1 MASSESHI
9 EETKCPCCDNP
20 WAAATGDFF
29 ARLCQEC
36 EENPVVERDVGLSR
50 SNMDF
55 DGTHARTHA
64 HTHVLAC
71 SVLFLICSILSDSS
85 QTFVETIITFCP

>member
-1 MASSESHI
+1 MSAHNI
-9 EETKCPCCDNP
+9 EEIKCPCCENP

-36 EENPVVERDVGLSR
+36 DETTADSGAGLSR

-55 DGTHARTHA
+55 DG
-64 HTHVLAC
+64 
-71 SVLFLICSILSDSS
+71 
-85 QTFVETIITFCP
+85 E